1 MKKKII
7 YKEKRKKKWCRNLEI
22 SYCIICIVILYCDEE
37 IILQDLEVYCNRLGS
52 AIVLQYNCD

>member
-7 YKEKRKKKWCRNLEI
+7 YKEKRKKKKWCRNLEI

-37 IILQDLEVYCNRLGS
+37 IILQDLEVYCNRL
-52 AIVLQYNCD
+52 